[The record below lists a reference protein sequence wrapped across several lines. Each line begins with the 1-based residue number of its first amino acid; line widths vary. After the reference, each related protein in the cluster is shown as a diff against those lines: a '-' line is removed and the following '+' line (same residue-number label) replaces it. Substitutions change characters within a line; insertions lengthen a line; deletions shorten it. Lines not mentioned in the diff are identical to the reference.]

1 MTISVEAIIS
11 SFLPAAIA
19 FIGVSIYFGNLLR
32 KIENAKE
39 KLDREQNN
47 RLSRLEGKL
56 DFIEK
61 LLIGELD
68 LKTIRDRLKD

>member
-1 MTISVEAIIS
+1 MTIPLETIIG

-47 RLSRLEGKL
+47 RLSRLEGKME
-56 DFIEK
+56 FIEK

-68 LKTIRDRLKD
+68 LSSIRKSE